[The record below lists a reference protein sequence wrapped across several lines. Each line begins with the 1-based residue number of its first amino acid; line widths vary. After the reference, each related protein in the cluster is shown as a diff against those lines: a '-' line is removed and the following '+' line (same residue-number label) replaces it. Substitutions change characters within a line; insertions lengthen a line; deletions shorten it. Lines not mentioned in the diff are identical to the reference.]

1 MLFHPPCQGFSLRF
15 TSIAIAST
23 PTLVSLIF
31 QLALPS
37 AGHTA
42 VNPQL
47 EQQILETIKN
57 HPEVIQESLNLYR
70 KRQQQEKADKAQR
83 VAEEIRNNPK
93 AFLSGSPILGNT
105 QATKYLF
112 IFSDFQCLYC
122 AKAQASLQEF
132 KRKHP
137 EVALVYKHYPLKT
150 IHSEALN
157 AAAASWA
164 AQQQGKF
171 WAYHDILLANQDRLS
186 NAYYEEIA
194 KQLGMN
200 LAQFNRDRKSESSSL
215 AIAKDIQLGDK
226 LGIKGT
232 PFFVI
237 NGQGFYGVITD
248 KDLEKIISSPK
259 PMPKNNLGLKP
270 SS

>member
-1 MLFHPPCQGFSLRF
+1 
-15 TSIAIAST
+15 
-23 PTLVSLIF
+23 
-31 QLALPS
+31 
-37 AGHTA
+37 
-42 VNPQL
+42 
-47 EQQILETIKN
+47 
-57 HPEVIQESLNLYR
+57 
-70 KRQQQEKADKAQR
+70 
-83 VAEEIRNNPK
+83 
-93 AFLSGSPILGNT
+93 
-105 QATKYLF
+105 
-112 IFSDFQCLYC
+112 
-122 AKAQASLQEF
+122 
-132 KRKHP
+132 
-137 EVALVYKHYPLKT
+137 
-150 IHSEALN
+150 
-157 AAAASWA
+157 
-164 AQQQGKF
+164 
-171 WAYHDILLANQDRLS
+171 LLANQDRLS